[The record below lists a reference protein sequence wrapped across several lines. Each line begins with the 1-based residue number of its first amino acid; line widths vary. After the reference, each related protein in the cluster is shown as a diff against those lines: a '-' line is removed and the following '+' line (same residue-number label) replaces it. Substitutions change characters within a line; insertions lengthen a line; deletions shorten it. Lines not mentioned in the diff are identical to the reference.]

1 MTEIYLH
8 HLMRACVRCD
18 TLALSLLR
26 CCLFPPRCGCAG
38 GGFGETTATGVNDAA
53 VDQIRVS
60 AEESQRDKAELAAL
74 YDWCVWI

>member
-1 MTEIYLH
+1 
-8 HLMRACVRCD
+8 MRACVRCD

-26 CCLFPPRCGCAG
+26 CYLSPPRRGCAG
-38 GGFGETTATGVNDAA
+38 GSRPDKTTATGVNDAA